1 MKISELKK
9 TIREIPDYPKKGILF
24 YDITTLLQ
32 NPKAFQKTI
41 DTIANR
47 YIDKKF
53 NSIVCIDSRGF
64 IIGAALAYKLC
75 KGLVLVRKKGKLP
88 YRTIRASYKLEY
100 GTDEIEVH
108 ENAVKKGQEVIIVD
122 DLLATGGTARA
133 TIELVNKSG
142 GTVKECAFII
152 ELTEL
157 GGREKLAPVPV
168 FSLLKY

>member
-1 MKISELKK
+1 MKIIELKK

-24 YDITTLLQ
+24 YDITTLLLT
-32 NPKAFQKTI
+32 PKAFQKTI

-53 NSIVCIDSRGF
+53 DSIVCIDSRGF

-88 YRTIRASYKLEY
+88 YRTIRTSYKLEY

-108 ENAVKKGQEVIIVD
+108 EDAVKKGQEVIIVD

-142 GTVKECAFII
+142 GTVMECAFII

-157 GGREKLAPVPV
+157 KGREKLAPVPV